1 MLHAPVD
8 PRLLDAL
15 FGLSQELGT
24 RQPLAPT
31 STLGTALDALDALVT
46 GHPAAPVGLL
56 LAERLPLLMLGE
68 LGLGFRASDDLEA
81 GFTRLSRFHR
91 LSAPFVDIKLLPLD
105 RGKAL
110 ELRYRVPERPCRR
123 ALVEGGLAMWV
134 RFGREATGVTW
145 APRRVVLPHVPMA
158 GPALASFFGAALALG
173 PHAALELDAAVL
185 SLPLRARDRVVTDF
199 VDTRAEAQ
207 LSRLLEERFAA
218 RLEEWLGERLEHSP
232 TAEEA
237 AAAFRMGRRTLHRQL
252 RAAGTTFQALHQR
265 LLRERAHRLLA
276 AGRAVSEVADALG
289 YADTSSFCRAYRQW
303 TGQSPAARRGASRG
317 TVTACP
323 GARRPMPGSG

>member
-15 FGLSQELGT
+15 SGLSQELGT
-24 RQPLAPT
+24 RRPLAPAP
-31 STLGTALDALDALVT
+31 SLTLGTALNALDALVT
-46 GHPAAPVGLL
+46 EHPAAPVGLL
-56 LAERLPLLMLGE
+56 LARRLPLLMLGE
-68 LGLGFRASDDLEA
+68 LGLAFRASDDLEA
-81 GFTRLSRFHR
+81 GLTRLARFHR
-91 LSAPFVDIKLLPLD
+91 LNAPFVDVTLSPLD

-123 ALVEGGLAMWV
+123 ALLEGGLAMWV

-145 APRRVVLPHVPMA
+145 APRRVILPHVPTPS
-158 GPALASFFGAALALG
+158 PALASFFGTELMLG

-185 SLPLRARDRVVTDF
+185 SLPLRARDPVVADF
-199 VDTRAEAQ
+199 VDTRAEAK
-207 LSRLLEERFAA
+207 LSCLFEERFAA
-218 RLEEWLGERLEHSP
+218 RLEEWLGERLEQSP

-237 AAAFRMGRRTLHRQL
+237 AAAFHMARRTLHRRL

-276 AGRAVSEVADALG
+276 AGCAVSEVADALG

-303 TGQSPAARRGASRG
+303 TGQSPTAQRGAS
-317 TVTACP
+317 
-323 GARRPMPGSG
+323 

>member
-15 FGLSQELGT
+15 SGLSQELGT
-24 RQPLAPT
+24 RRPLAPAPAL
-31 STLGTALDALDALVT
+31 TLGTALDALDVLVT
-46 GHPAAPVGLL
+46 EHPAASVGLL
-56 LAERLPLLMLGE
+56 LARRLPLLMLGE
-68 LGLGFRASDDLEA
+68 LGLAFRASDDLEA
-81 GFTRLSRFHR
+81 GLTRLARFHR
-91 LSAPFVDIKLLPLD
+91 LNAPFVDVTLSPLD

-123 ALVEGGLAMWV
+123 ALLEGGLAMWV

-145 APRRVVLPHVPMA
+145 APRRVILPHVPTPS
-158 GPALASFFGAALALG
+158 PALASFFGTELMLG

-185 SLPLRARDRVVTDF
+185 SLPLRARDPVVADF
-199 VDTRAEAQ
+199 VDTRAEAK
-207 LSRLLEERFAA
+207 LSCLFEERFAA
-218 RLEEWLGERLEHSP
+218 RLEEWLGERLEQSP

-237 AAAFRMGRRTLHRQL
+237 AAAFHMARRTLHRRL

-276 AGRAVSEVADALG
+276 AGCAVSEVADALG
-289 YADTSSFCRAYRQW
+289 GT
-303 TGQSPAARRGASRG
+303 RRGPALER
-317 TVTACP
+317 VRPAPLTAN
-323 GARRPMPGSG
+323 MP